1 MIEPERIN
9 TVVIGGGQSGLSV
22 GYHLARRRIPFVIL
36 DAKERIGDA
45 WRNRWD
51 SLRLFTPAHEDGLDG
66 MEFPAPREYA
76 PTKDEMA
83 DYLES
88 YAEHFELP
96 VRLRTRV
103 DRLSA
108 NGDTYMV
115 ASGAHVIEAANV
127 VVAMSGWQRGRVPDL
142 AADLDPNIYQIRS
155 EEYRR
160 PSQLPAG
167 DVLVVGAANSGAEV
181 ALDLAAD
188 RHVWLAGRHPG
199 HIPFDIDGW
208 FGRKIG
214 VRLVGFL
221 FHRVFTKAN
230 PLGRKFIAKVY
241 GKGMPLVRTK
251 PKDLVAAGVEMVGR
265 IDEVRDGMPVAT
277 DGDVISPHVIVWACG
292 YEPGFDWIDIG
303 VLDDGGY
310 PRHRSG
316 IVDEQPGL
324 YFVGLPFLYSVSS
337 HTVDGVGRD
346 ADRVA
351 DDIAARND
359 ARQLVSGVAS
369 RS

>member
-1 MIEPERIN
+1 
-9 TVVIGGGQSGLSV
+9 
-22 GYHLARRRIPFVIL
+22 
-36 DAKERIGDA
+36 
-45 WRNRWD
+45 
-51 SLRLFTPAHEDGLDG
+51 
-66 MEFPAPREYA
+66 
-76 PTKDEMA
+76 MA

-127 VVAMSGWQRGRVPDL
+127 VVAMSGWQRGRVLDL

-160 PSQLPAG
+160 PSQLPVG

-277 DGDVISPHVIVWACG
+277 DGEVISPDVIVWACG